1 MSSGSWGTNEDLG
14 QLWWLQLWLM
24 CCCQW
29 CYTGLC
35 MVWGTWEGRV
45 SGTDGELTPQKGRV
59 WKAEWPDASPE
70 HSQLME
76 HIWEHMGSLWKGES
90 DWALSLPN
98 CFDFSS

>member
-1 MSSGSWGTNEDLG
+1 MTAVMADVLLSVVLHRAVYGLG
-14 QLWWLQLWLM
+14 YLGGQS
-24 CCCQW
+24 
-29 CYTGLC
+29 
-35 MVWGTWEGRV
+35 
-45 SGTDGELTPQKGRV
+45 SGTDGELTPQKERV